1 MNLTNGVFMCFRE
14 VSLVLLLFL
23 SVGLEKTFAKGVA
36 VYDSK
41 TKAFIDATSKQGG
54 KPIYKMSHA
63 DARKVLEDLQ
73 SSTPVNKA
81 VADIEDKTL
90 PVGPTG
96 NVSIRIFR
104 PQGVKEALPVV
115 MYFHGGGWVLGSK
128 DTHDRLLR
136 SLASESQVAFV
147 FVNYTP
153 SPEAQFPVP
162 TQQAYEATKYVAEHG
177 KELNL
182 DSSRLAIAGDSVGGN
197 MTAVVALM
205 AKEKGTPKIMY
216 QALLYP
222 VTDAAMNTASYK
234 QFANGP
240 WLTKPGMNWFWN
252 AYAPRMEDRKKIT
265 VSPLQA
271 SIEQLKDLPAALLI
285 TDENDVLR
293 DEGEAYGRK
302 LSQAGVEVTS
312 VRFNQTIHDF
322 AMLNPLA
329 DSPATKS
336 AISMIARKLRSVLIP
351 GTENK
356 MVRK

>member
-1 MNLTNGVFMCFRE
+1 MRIKN

-23 SVGLEKTFAKGVA
+23 SIGLEKTFAKDVA
-36 VYDSK
+36 IYDSK
-41 TKAFIDATSKQGG
+41 TTAFIDALSKQGG
-54 KPIYKMSHA
+54 KPLYKMSHA

-81 VADIEDKTL
+81 PADIEDKTL
-90 PVGPTG
+90 PVGPSG
-96 NVSIRIFR
+96 SVSVRIFR
-104 PQGVKEALPVV
+104 PQGVKDALPVV

-128 DTHDRLLR
+128 ETHDRLLR
-136 SLASESQVAFV
+136 SLAAESQVAFV

-162 TQQAYEATKYVAEHG
+162 IQQAYEATKYIAEHG

-182 DSSRLAIAGDSVGGN
+182 DNSRIAVAGDSVGGN
-197 MTAVVALM
+197 MTAAVTLM

-222 VTDAAMNTASYK
+222 ATDATMNTASYK

-240 WLTKPGMNWFWN
+240 WLTKPAMEWFWN
-252 AYAPRMEDRKKIT
+252 AYAPRKEDRKKIT
-265 VSPLQA
+265 ASPLQA
-271 SIEQLKDLPAALLI
+271 SIEQLKELPAALLI

-312 VRFNQTIHDF
+312 VRFNQAIHDF

-336 AISMIARKLRSVLIP
+336 AITMTARKLHQVLVP
-351 GTENK
+351 VPEGK
-356 MVRK
+356 MVRR